1 MLLQQSA
8 CSLFRLHKQQPVLN
22 YIVIALISGV
32 IPESLSTTKH
42 CSIDRMPLEHRNP
55 AITCLTYEI
64 IHVLRLTLEMDGL
77 SVGLWFIICERLHFA
92 TTRLLVTVFMIV
104 CTRAYVHSQP
114 IHRYRVVMVTMMT
127 KMPES

>member
-1 MLLQQSA
+1 
-8 CSLFRLHKQQPVLN
+8 
-22 YIVIALISGV
+22 
-32 IPESLSTTKH
+32 
-42 CSIDRMPLEHRNP
+42 
-55 AITCLTYEI
+55 
-64 IHVLRLTLEMDGL
+64 MDGL